1 MNNFNRFFEYNK
13 KPSINCTQLNYIDI
27 ITLSTEIE
35 RIEEI
40 INQHSLSSSLSS
52 KDNES
57 KNSEVILEVSSSH
70 KNSLTTLEIKTPKT
84 SVSAKNSIDFL
95 LRSLPYGKTI
105 AQFISMTNDEIKK
118 VFISYTNVEKDL
130 YHRINSQILFKKQYK
145 EFNILQITTRLK
157 ELHSLL
163 TDIKML
169 CDYTQLNFLGLKVI
183 FEQFNHLSAITGI
196 SNIGVKAFRSIFE
209 SPNSDI
215 NYVLQFKIIDEG
227 NTICE
232 YLFNKLRKRYNKL
245 NIEKNLKKS
254 MEQVKNESNI
264 VSTDDTSKSS
274 SFLSSISR
282 EDITLLTSFE
292 ELISKDKA
300 GEKIASRSIKSLN
313 NGFIHKIK
321 NLLLE
326 IDNDNKYRAKFV
338 NLCIFFRYGFKS
350 RLSHKHN
357 SGINLEDESASIQ
370 INTLM
375 DEELII
381 KKFFSNKAIKEY
393 YKLCFDKLTPENKSN
408 ISIVLLHYGIF
419 FFFYFFTS
427 LYETEL
433 SVQGMMI
440 LSLYVGRLF
449 SKIIFGFLL
458 YNNKTFKLSLLLS
471 FILYSIG
478 FLLTY
483 FHNENSQLEES
494 IIKRNALLIIS
505 RFIIGM
511 ANANTI
517 NSKYI
522 ITYLPRALLKLHILK
537 YNYYRYIFTS
547 IGLLMY
553 VLFKFLKPNNYIIKN
568 YSNDQIKD
576 LLCVIISLVI
586 FTCFFLKFK
595 DPQNK
600 YFSMFSSDG
609 ISSSISGLEQISVG
623 KRKKISGRETKMI
636 EEANNQLLK
645 ENTNSSFNDIN
656 YIQMLM
662 CKLIKKE
669 KRNICGYL
677 SSCFYA
683 IMFSLIT
690 SFFSNIFLFVLLSLF
705 APTDYSFLSFALGYL
720 SIIIVIFLS
729 HQQYSICNWK
739 RQIEISLMILL
750 LIEIVLFGGLLILI
764 YLDIKNYLIILP
776 IISILVY
783 GNVMIELQANKVL
796 SKLFPQNWV
805 NFGINCSLFIELTEC
820 IVKGTFCGF
829 IFLFDEM
836 INYKMSISLFY
847 LLTGGIL
854 FIAFNIA
861 MFLIF
866 GRSIEIKALA
876 RSMKKTYYI

>member
-57 KNSEVILEVSSSH
+57 NNSEVILEVSSSH
-70 KNSLTTLEIKTPKT
+70 KNSLTTLEIITPKT

-169 CDYTQLNFLGLKVI
+169 CDYTQLNFIGLKVI
-183 FEQFNHLSAITGI
+183 FEQFNQLSTITGI
-196 SNIGVKAFRSIFE
+196 SNIGMKAFRSIFE

-232 YLFNKLRKRYNKL
+232 YLFNKLKKRYNKL

-254 MEQVKNESNI
+254 MEQIKNESNV

-282 EDITLLTSFE
+282 EDITLLASFE

-300 GEKIASRSIKSLN
+300 GEKIASKSIKSIN
-313 NGFIHKIK
+313 SGFIHKIK

-326 IDNDNKYRAKFV
+326 IDNDNKYRAKFT

-381 KKFFSNKAIKEY
+381 KKFFSSEAIKEY
-393 YKLCFDKLTPENKSN
+393 YKICFDKLTPENRCN
-408 ISIVLLHYGIF
+408 ISIALIHYGIF
-419 FFFYFFTS
+419 FFFYFFAV
-427 LYETEL
+427 LYETDL

-458 YNNKTFKLSLLLS
+458 YNNKTFKFSLLFS
-471 FILYSIG
+471 FVLYSIG

-483 FHNENSQLEES
+483 FHKENTEET

-505 RFIIGM
+505 RFIIGI
-511 ANANTI
+511 ASANTI

-553 VLFKFLKPNNYIIKN
+553 VLFKCLKPNNYIIKN
-568 YSNDQIKD
+568 YSNAQIKD
-576 LLCVIISLVI
+576 LLCVIISLVM

-609 ISSSISGLEQISVG
+609 MSSSISGLEKISVG

-636 EEANNQLLK
+636 EEANDQLLK

-683 IMFSLIT
+683 ILFCLIT
-690 SFFSNIFLFVLLSLF
+690 SFFSNIFLFILLSLF
-705 APTDYSFLSFALGYL
+705 APMEYSLLSFALSYL
-720 SIIIVIFLS
+720 AIIIILFLS
-729 HQQYSICNWK
+729 NQHYTICKWTI
-739 RQIEISLMILL
+739 QIDISLMILL
-750 LIEIVLFGGLLILI
+750 LVEIVLFGGLLVLK
-764 YLDIKNYLIILP
+764 YLDINNYLIILP
-776 IISILVY
+776 IISIAVY
-783 GNVMIELQANKVL
+783 GNAMIELQANKVL

-847 LLTGGIL
+847 LLIGGIL
-854 FIAFNIA
+854 FIAFNIT

-866 GRSIEIKALA
+866 GRTIEIKAVA
-876 RSMKKTYYI
+876 RSIKKTYYI